1 MSRFESFIEN
11 IKNKNILI
19 QGLGLNGGG
28 VGTAKFFLE
37 NSIPVRITD
46 LKSAEELIDS
56 TAQLDEY
63 GDKVT
68 YVLGTHRDEDFIWA
82 DIVVKGPGVR
92 PSNPYIQTAIAH
104 GAQIISDI
112 EIFAS
117 IVDCPLYAVTGSKG
131 KSGTVSCIY
140 QIFKTAQPDNAFIGG
155 NITISPLS
163 FYHKVNT
170 DSLVIL
176 ELSSWQLRDLH
187 NCGVRFHGA
196 AFTNLMHDHQNY
208 YNGMEDYLA
217 DKMVIAEN
225 QTDEDFIILPQNDNY
240 VGYDKVNTAAEK
252 FCFGTNDDADIAY
265 NSQTG
270 TYQFGDVVLF
280 SNDDIHVLGTHNV
293 ANLMLAAG
301 FCYCVGIEPDI
312 IRRGIQSFR
321 GTPFRLEKIA
331 EINGVSFI
339 NDTTATIP
347 EAAVSA
353 IKSLQNVIWI
363 GGGNDKNLD
372 FSCMTDAAAVPKA
385 IYLLPGDG
393 TDKMLPYLADR
404 KPQISEDLDSLV
416 RSAFEHAESGDV
428 ILFSPGATSFGL
440 FANEFDRGRKFNECV
455 DRIKSSP

>member
-1 MSRFESFIEN
+1 MTKFDNYIEK
-11 IKNKNILI
+11 IRDKHILI

-37 NSIPVRITD
+37 NNIHVRITD
-46 LKSAEELIDS
+46 LKTAEELSDS
-56 TAQLDEY
+56 TAQLAEY
-63 GDKVT
+63 GDMVT

-92 PSNPYIQTAIAH
+92 PSNQYIQTAIAH
-104 GAQIISDI
+104 GAEIISDI
-112 EIFAS
+112 EIFAL

-131 KSGTVSCIY
+131 KSGTVSSIY
-140 QIFKTAQPDNAFIGG
+140 EIFKTAQPDNAFIGG

-163 FYHKVNT
+163 FYRKVNP

-187 NCGVRFHGA
+187 NRGVRFHGA

-217 DKMVIAEN
+217 DKMVITEN

-240 VGYDKVNTAAEK
+240 VGYDKVNTEAEK
-252 FCFGTNDDADIAY
+252 FCCGTNDDADITY
-265 NSQTG
+265 NSDNG

-280 SNDDIHVLGTHNV
+280 TNDDIHILGSHNV

-331 EINGVSFI
+331 EINGITFI

-372 FSCMTDAAAVPKA
+372 FSCISEIAALPKA

-393 TDKMLPYLADR
+393 TDKIMPYLTDR
-404 KPQISEDLDSLV
+404 HPQVSDNLDSLV
-416 RSAFEHAESGDV
+416 RGAFEQAESGDV

-455 DRIKSSP
+455 RTLKK